1 MSKISTPRMSRRQ
14 LVIAGAGAA
23 GVLGAAAA
31 LPGVRQASPTATDT
45 RATTGATT
53 RATPDRGGG
62 YQVTQHVLHYYRT
75 ARV

>member
-1 MSKISTPRMSRRQ
+1 MSKMSTPRMSRRQ
-14 LVIAGAGAA
+14 LMIAGAGAA

-45 RATTGATT
+45 KATDT
-53 RATPDRGGG
+53 RATDRGGG

>member
-45 RATTGATT
+45 RAT
-53 RATPDRGGG
+53 PDRGGG
-62 YQVTQHVLHYYRT
+62 YQVTEHVLHYYRT

>member
-1 MSKISTPRMSRRQ
+1 MSKISAPRMSRRQ

-45 RATTGATT
+45 RA
-53 RATPDRGGG
+53 ATPDRGGG